1 VPADRDPILPPRQ
14 RRNAQ
19 RNIPLLSVLGLL
31 ALVGLIYGIVRWT
44 SQGRVLGS
52 VTVLDVELGGSTRE
66 EATALLLEMED
77 RLAAE
82 TVPVRVMGQS
92 AAIVPAEAGFDLDE
106 ESIVERA
113 MSIGRTDNP
122 LTNFFWWIGHIGR
135 TTELG
140 PEGTLDPDALEIVLG
155 ALDSA
160 LIGEPPFPGAIEVVD
175 GELIARPPLPGR
187 RIDREQARDL
197 LTTASLLL
205 ERTEVELP
213 VRDEQPAFAASDIEA
228 ARAEAE
234 LMLSGPIVLT
244 AENGTELTFGV
255 EDLREAFVAEISSDP
270 PAIDLGFDPAVV
282 EAKLEPIRS
291 DFESEP
297 VNARFEID
305 GYDVRIVPGR
315 SGTKLDAEDTAAA
328 LKEASRTSSRRAE
341 LPLQEGA
348 EPDVTTEDLEALD
361 IRHLVS
367 RFTTYYDCCSPR
379 VTNIHLIAD
388 EVDGAI
394 VPPGAVFSLNDHV
407 GQRTEEE
414 GYLPDGT
421 IVGGEIVD
429 TVGGGVSQFATTF
442 YNAVFW
448 GGYEDVEHKPHSF
461 YFSRYPEGIEAT
473 ISWPTPDLKFRND
486 SSSGILIKTSY
497 TDTSVTVSFYGNN
510 DGRILVGEQSGG
522 SMKVGVVR
530 EGGPNA
536 RQVRGDRSER
546 FDFQDPPEP
555 LYRGN
560 PELGI
565 DQTRQVQGSREGWSI
580 RVTRTITVGDET
592 LTQEWVVRYLP
603 QQAIIEVHPCKVP
616 GASQACP
623 TTTTTTSTTTPPETT
638 TTTVP
643 DTTTTTTAPPD
654 TAPPPTDPEP

>member
-1 VPADRDPILPPRQ
+1 MPPRQ

-19 RNIPLLSVLGLL
+19 KNIPLLSVLGLL
-31 ALVGLIYGIVRWT
+31 ALVGLVYGIVRWT

-52 VTVLDVELGGSTRE
+52 VTVLDVELGGTTPE
-66 EATALLLEMED
+66 EATALLLDLEA

-82 TVPVRVMGQS
+82 AIPVRVLGQS

-106 ESIVERA
+106 ESIVRRA
-113 MSIGRTDNP
+113 MAVGRTDNP

-140 PEGTLDPDALEIVLG
+140 PEGSLDPDALETVLE
-155 ALDSA
+155 ALDVGI
-160 LIGEPPFPGAIEVVD
+160 IGEPPFPGSIRVVD
-175 GELIARPPLPGR
+175 GELVAEPPRPGR
-187 RIDREQARDL
+187 RIDRDQARQL
-197 LTTASLLL
+197 LTTASLVL
-205 ERTEVELP
+205 EKREVELP
-213 VRDEQPAFAASDIEA
+213 VLDEQPVFTEA
-228 ARAEAE
+228 DLEEALDDAEA
-234 LMLSGPIVLT
+234 MLSAPIVLT
-244 AENGTELTFGV
+244 ADNGTELTFGV
-255 EDLREAFVAEISSDP
+255 DDLKEAFVADVREDP
-270 PAIDLGFDPAVV
+270 PSIDLGFDPEVI
-282 EAKLEPIRS
+282 ETKLEPIRS
-291 DFESEP
+291 EFESEP
-297 VNARFEID
+297 VNARFEIN
-305 GYDVRIVPGR
+305 GYDVEIVPGR
-315 SGTKLDAEDTAAA
+315 SGTRLDAEETAAA
-328 LKEASRTSSRRAE
+328 LEQAARTASRRAE

-348 EPDVTTEDLEALD
+348 PPEVTTEDLEALN
-361 IRHLVS
+361 IKHLVS

-394 VPPGAVFSLNDHV
+394 VRPGEVFSLNQHV
-407 GQRTEEE
+407 GQRTEQE

-429 TVGGGVSQFATTF
+429 TVGGGVSQFATTL

-473 ISWPTPDLKFRND
+473 ISWPSPDLKFRND
-486 SSSGILIKTSY
+486 SDAGILIKTSY

-510 DGRILVGEQSGG
+510 DGRVLVGEQSGG
-522 SMKVGVVR
+522 QLRVGVVR

-536 RQVRGDRSER
+536 RKVRGDRSER
-546 FDFQDPPEP
+546 FDFQEPPDP

-565 DQTRQVQGSREGWSI
+565 NDTRQVQGAREGWSV

-592 LTQEWVVRYLP
+592 ITQEWLVRYLP

-623 TTTTTTSTTTPPETT
+623 TTTTTTSTTTTTAPPE
-638 TTTVP
+638 
-643 DTTTTTTAPPD
+643 TTTTTTAPPETTTT
-654 TAPPPTDPEP
+654 TAPPETAPPATDP